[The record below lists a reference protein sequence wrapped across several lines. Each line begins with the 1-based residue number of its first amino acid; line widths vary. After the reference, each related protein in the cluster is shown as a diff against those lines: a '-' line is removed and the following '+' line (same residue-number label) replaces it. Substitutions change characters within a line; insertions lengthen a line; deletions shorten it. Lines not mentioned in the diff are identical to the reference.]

1 VTFPTLDFEAE
12 LLADYPAVIAIDEVG
27 RGSLAGPVA
36 VGAFLMTREQLAQVP
51 QGLQDSKLIRES
63 KRPELAQRVMT
74 WGRSTVAFVSANEID
89 QHGIIS
95 CLKTAGLNCLEQ
107 LAVPEAIILLDG
119 NQNWLEQS
127 KVLTRVKADRDCA
140 AVSAASIIA
149 KVRRDSLM
157 IELHEK
163 YPLYD
168 FASNKG
174 YSSPGHIQALRTHG
188 PSEIHR
194 KTWLSKILS
203 DELF

>member
-1 VTFPTLDFEAE
+1 
-12 LLADYPAVIAIDEVG
+12 
-27 RGSLAGPVA
+27 
-36 VGAFLMTREQLAQVP
+36 
-51 QGLQDSKLIRES
+51 
-63 KRPELAQRVMT
+63 
-74 WGRSTVAFVSANEID
+74 
-89 QHGIIS
+89 
-95 CLKTAGLNCLEQ
+95 
-107 LAVPEAIILLDG
+107 
-119 NQNWLEQS
+119 
-127 KVLTRVKADRDCA
+127 
-140 AVSAASIIA
+140 
-149 KVRRDSLM
+149 M

>member
-1 VTFPTLDFEAE
+1 MTFPTLDFEAE

-36 VGAFLMTREQLAQVP
+36 VGAFLMTREQLAKVP

-74 WGRSTVAFVSANEID
+74 WGRSTVAFVNANEID

-95 CLKTAGLNCLEQ
+95 CLKIAGLNCLEQ